1 MDQTYDIG
9 VTIYCRDET
18 VKLESTVVLE
28 VLGMD
33 IFATSKINFC
43 ILFNLSMDSPMHSWR
58 SLWRK
63 PILLVLH

>member
-43 ILFNLSMDSPMHSWR
+43 ILFNLSMDSPMHS
-58 SLWRK
+58 
-63 PILLVLH
+63 